1 MNIEIRK
8 FFQKVLVNS
17 LDPLQVNYLGEKIDP
32 RFNIYSESGFSA
44 STPIP
49 RKTAVDVL
57 LNYFKTDEELV
68 QLFTFMLRNDCS
80 RFYNANL
87 NIWGKND
94 FINLLERYKWIYD
107 PYLTLFFLD
116 PFYEHEINLLNNIRI
131 IDFRQEVPVKEIVK
145 QIEKACSKMK
155 IPDLDWR
162 ITMRL
167 YDLDSKTGELI
178 RKIIGMLLSCQN
190 IQMATHELYVCLKEL
205 AINASKA
212 NYKLLFEKYETQRQ
226 GVTPDRDYT
235 HFLRLFKAEIEEHG
249 NKRLFELARQKDKY
263 INIIFQS
270 SADAISIWV
279 TNNTNISLIEKQQII
294 KKLKKDEN
302 QYSMAL
308 EEEGEYTEGAGFG
321 LTLILNVLRK
331 YSKDPEPLKVVF
343 YPDFIK
349 IGFELS
355 RSEILLINTPEPAP
369 E

>member
-8 FFQKVLVNS
+8 FFKELLVNS
-17 LDPLQVNYLGEKIDP
+17 LEPPQVNYLGENIDN
-32 RFNIYSESGFSA
+32 RFNIYTVSGYSS

-57 LNYFKTDEELV
+57 MNYFKTDDDIV
-68 QLFTFMLRNDCS
+68 RLFTFMLQNDGT
-80 RFYNANL
+80 RFYNAKL

-94 FINLLERYKWIYD
+94 FINILERYKWIYD
-107 PYLTLFFLD
+107 PNLTLFFLD
-116 PFYEHEINLLNNIRI
+116 PFYEHEINFLNKIRI
-131 IDFRQEVPVKEIVK
+131 IDFRQEVPVKNIVK
-145 QIEKACSKMK
+145 QIEKACSKMR
-155 IPDLDWR
+155 IQDLDWR

-167 YDLDSKTGELI
+167 YDLDSQTGELI

-190 IQMATHELYVCLKEL
+190 MQMATHELYVCLKEL

-212 NYKLLFEKYETQRQ
+212 NYKLLFEKFETQRQ
-226 GVTPDRDYT
+226 GITPDKDYA

-270 SADAISIWV
+270 TADAISLWV

-302 QYSMAL
+302 QYSMAV
-308 EEEGEYTEGAGFG
+308 EDEGEYTEGAGFG
-321 LTLILNVLRK
+321 LTLILSILKK
-331 YSKDPEPLKVVF
+331 YSNDPEPLKVVF

-355 RSEILLINTPEPAP
+355 RSEVLSINAENIKPA
-369 E
+369 